1 MVPHSIE
8 CKRDEN
14 LTSYKVINRE
24 QFRKILQI
32 MHILYENINFGKGGS
47 LLVLLSYIL
56 NIDNRK

>member
-8 CKRDEN
+8 CKIDEN

-24 QFRKILQI
+24 QFTKILQI
-32 MHILYENINFGKGGS
+32 MHILCENINFGKGGS

>member
-1 MVPHSIE
+1 MVPHSIG
-8 CKRDEN
+8 CKIDEN

-24 QFRKILQI
+24 QFTKILQI